1 MRFRPIVRVRV
12 LQPDIAA
19 GPTEAASEL
28 KWRTQKNAA
37 TSNRLR
43 N

>member
-28 KWRTQKNAA
+28 KWRTQKKRCDIKPIA
-37 TSNRLR
+37 
-43 N
+43 